1 MNTLV
6 WTMTRMIVIMGE
18 RGRER
23 GRVGKDRIMG
33 RRDRKKK
40 NSLSW
45 RKKFEFRQHPTRQM
59 SPCYGQGNYGS
70 DNWTR
75 EEHNSHSSFKT
86 CVFLVLTLIASCA
99 VETMPIHYM
108 NAKYLA

>member
-6 WTMTRMIVIMGE
+6 CTMIRMIVVMEE

-23 GRVGKDRIMG
+23 GRVGKDRIVG

-45 RKKFEFRQHPTRQM
+45 RK
-59 SPCYGQGNYGS
+59 N
-70 DNWTR
+70 
-75 EEHNSHSSFKT
+75 
-86 CVFLVLTLIASCA
+86 
-99 VETMPIHYM
+99 
-108 NAKYLA
+108 